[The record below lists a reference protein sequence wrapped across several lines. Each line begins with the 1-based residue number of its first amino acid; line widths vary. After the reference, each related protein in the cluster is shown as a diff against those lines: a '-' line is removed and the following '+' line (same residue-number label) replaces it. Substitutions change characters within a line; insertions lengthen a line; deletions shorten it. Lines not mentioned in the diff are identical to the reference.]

1 MLSHHNFG
9 PAMPLSASPKE
20 FHMTDPTYALSR
32 RTAVAT
38 GAGALVAAAF
48 THTASAADGKMQ
60 GAVPKGKMR
69 VWQVGEQKS
78 FDTLTLVERPIPT
91 PGPGLALIKVQYA
104 GIAARDQGIAM
115 NMFPVPPGP
124 RAQTLI
130 PLSEGCGE
138 VLALPAGETRIK
150 VGDRVTAPHWA
161 QWVSGPW
168 SPANYVADV
177 GNTIDG
183 WLGEYVLIPT
193 IALLRVPDNVASEH
207 AATLSGSGVTAWH
220 ALQEVARVRGDDT
233 VLTMGTGG
241 VSTFGLLF
249 AKAAGARV
257 VVTSSS
263 DEKLA
268 QMKKL
273 GADITVNYKTNPQ
286 WGKEV
291 FDKTGGVSV
300 VMENVGPATLDQSMA
315 ACGNN
320 ARIVMIGTGRP
331 PPTPPNMNGMYL
343 KNLMLKAIS
352 AGSRTMMENMVAA
365 MSHGNLKP
373 VIAVTVPFADARR
386 AYTEIRDG
394 DHLGKIVIKVGA

>member
-1 MLSHHNFG
+1 MSVKFL
-9 PAMPLSASPKE
+9 
-20 FHMTDPTYALSR
+20 LSR
-32 RTAVAT
+32 RSTM
-38 GAGALVAAAF
+38 AAAGSLIAVNF
-48 THTASAADGKMQ
+48 SGLASAARENQLGL
-60 GAVPKGKMR
+60 VPKGKMR
-69 VWQVGEQKS
+69 TWQLGEQKS
-78 FDTLTLVERPIPT
+78 FDTLALVERPIPK
-91 PGPGLALIKVQYA
+91 PGPGQALIKVHYA

-124 RAQTLI
+124 RAGTLI

-138 VLALPAGETRIK
+138 VLAVGAGETRIK
-150 VGDRVTAPHWA
+150 VGWRVTAPHWA
-161 QWVSGPW
+161 QWISGPW
-168 SPANYVADV
+168 LPANYIADV

-183 WLGEYVLIPT
+183 WLGEYVLMPT
-193 IALLRVPDNVASEH
+193 MALVQVPDNVTSEH

-220 ALQEVARVRGDDT
+220 ALQEVAHVRSDDT
-233 VLTMGTGG
+233 VLTLGTGG
-241 VSTFGLLF
+241 VSTFGLIF

-263 DEKLA
+263 DAKLD

-300 VMENVGPATLDQSMA
+300 VMENVGPATLDQSMT

-331 PPTPPNMNGMYL
+331 PATPPNMNGMYL

-365 MSHGNLKP
+365 MSYGNLKP
-373 VIAVTVPFADARR
+373 VIALSVPFSDARR

-394 DHLGKIVIKVGA
+394 DHLGKIVIKIAG